1 MWKYS
6 WSIKY
11 PFSKEVRVFSI
22 LATCFHHAGCSCS
35 PYQCPNT
42 ASILPSSRA
51 GGRELR
57 AGTAPGVG
65 LLAPDTHICISP
77 PIPSPCWDAYIHKVS
92 ILRGHPYTGP
102 HPMGK
107 LNPQGH
113 PNHGAFTLWE
123 HHSHGVTQMG
133 HPSYGDT
140 VAMRSPM
147 PWDIHPMGTSVPWGH
162 PLQSCSRTETA
173 VLPRPW
179 ALPTHNESFACP
191 TAAYPAKRFSRDR
204 QSVWAHSGH
213 ALLPKPSEISIR

>member
-77 PIPSPCWDAYIHKVS
+77 PIPSPCWDAYSHKVS
-92 ILRGHPYTGP
+92 ILQT
-102 HPMGK
+102 PMCR
-107 LNPQGH
+107 
-113 PNHGAFTLWE
+113 AT
-123 HHSHGVTQMG
+123 
-133 HPSYGDT
+133 SYGEAQPT
-140 VAMRSPM
+140 GAPKPRG
-147 PWDIHPMGTSVPWGH
+147 IHPMGTSQPWSHSNGASILWGH
-162 PLQSCSRTETA
+162 RSHEVTHAMGHSSYGDICAMGTPTPKLQQNGDCS
-173 VLPRPW
+173 
-179 ALPTHNESFACP
+179 
-191 TAAYPAKRFSRDR
+191 AAPSLG
-204 QSVWAHSGH
+204 SAH
-213 ALLPKPSEISIR
+213 PQ